1 MNMWQADIKR
11 NFKEKLESHIAERK
25 NIIAALGCIVHN
37 PKKDG
42 TDRNRFGANFA
53 LKGLGERYTTRFGDT
68 YPWVTI
74 DPHFRD
80 GKSEYID
87 IKVNSMDEEEAAKA
101 GLTGPTKYVDW
112 RFGLTRYAPNTKVL
126 AESAGTL
133 AIVNL
138 IHAEIIPAVEKELAE
153 HEEDLA
159 NLDNFMK
166 EAVDLANEFHK
177 LHEKYKDRD
186 LGSFLYTV
194 QKQLDSLYDR

>member
-1 MNMWQADIKR
+1 MNSWQNDVKR
-11 NFKEKLESHIAERK
+11 NFKEKLEAHIADRK

-42 TDRNRFGANFA
+42 TDRSRFDANFA

-68 YPWVTI
+68 YPWVII

-80 GKSEYID
+80 GKTDYID
-87 IKVNSMDEEEAAKA
+87 IKVDSMDEEQAAKA
-101 GLTGPTKYVDW
+101 GLPGPTKYVDW
-112 RFGLTRYAPNTKVL
+112 RFGLTRYAPKTKVL
-126 AESAGTL
+126 VEGTGAL

-138 IHAEIIPAVEKELAE
+138 IHGEFIPALEKELAE
-153 HEEDLA
+153 LEADLA
-159 NLDNFMK
+159 NLDTFMK
-166 EAVDLANEFHK
+166 EAIAIANSFHAMN
-177 LHEKYKDRD
+177 EKYKDRN

>member
-1 MNMWQADIKR
+1 MNSWQADVKR
-11 NFKEKLESHIAERK
+11 NFKEKLEAHIADRK

-42 TDRNRFGANFA
+42 TDRNRFEANFA

-87 IKVNSMDEEEAAKA
+87 IKVQRMDEEEAAKA
-101 GLTGPTKYVDW
+101 GLTGPTNYVDW
-112 RFGLTRYAPNTKVL
+112 RFGLSRYAPKTKVL
-126 AESAGTL
+126 AEGTGTL

-138 IHAEIIPAVEKELAE
+138 IHAEIIPAMEKELAE
-153 HEEDLA
+153 HEADLA

-166 EAVDLANEFHK
+166 EAVAVANSFHA

>member
-1 MNMWQADIKR
+1 MTTWQADIKR
-11 NFKEKLESHIAERK
+11 NFKEKLEAHIAERK

-42 TDRNRFGANFA
+42 TERSRFEANFA
-53 LKGLGERYTTRFGDT
+53 LKGLGERYATRFGDT

-74 DPHFRD
+74 DPHFND
-80 GKSEYID
+80 GKSDYID
-87 IKVNSMDEEEAAKA
+87 IKVSSMDAEQAAKA
-101 GLTGPTKYVDW
+101 GLPGPTKYVDW
-112 RFGLTRYAPNTKVL
+112 RFGLTRYAPKTKVL

-138 IHAEIIPAVEKELAE
+138 IHAEIIPAMEKELAE
-153 HEEDLA
+153 READLA
-159 NLDNFMK
+159 NLDTFMQ
-166 EAVDLANEFHK
+166 EAIAVANEFHK
-177 LHEKYKDRD
+177 LQEKYRDRD

>member
-1 MNMWQADIKR
+1 MTNWQADIKR
-11 NFKEKLESHIAERK
+11 NFKEKLEAHIVERK

-42 TDRNRFGANFA
+42 TERSRFEANFA
-53 LKGLGERYTTRFGDT
+53 LKGLGERYTVRSGET
-68 YPWVTI
+68 YPWVKI

-80 GKSEYID
+80 GKSDYID
-87 IKVNSMDEEEAAKA
+87 IRVERMNEEEAAKA
-101 GLTGPTKYVDW
+101 GLTRPTNYVDW
-112 RFGLTRYAPNTKVL
+112 RFGLSRYAPKTKVL

-138 IHAEIIPAVEKELAE
+138 IHAEIIPVMEKELAE
-153 HEEDLA
+153 READLA
-159 NLDNFMK
+159 NLDTFMQ
-166 EAVDLANEFHK
+166 EAIAVANECHK
-177 LHEKYKDRD
+177 LQEKYRERD

>member
-1 MNMWQADIKR
+1 MNSWQNDVKR
-11 NFKEKLESHIAERK
+11 NFKEKLEAHIADRK

-42 TDRNRFGANFA
+42 TDRNRFDANFA

-68 YPWVTI
+68 YPWVKI

-80 GKSEYID
+80 GKTDYID
-87 IKVNSMDEEEAAKA
+87 IKVDSMDEEQAAKA
-101 GLTGPTKYVDW
+101 GLPGPTKYVDW
-112 RFGLTRYAPNTKVL
+112 RFGLARYAPKTKTL
-126 AESAGTL
+126 AEGTGAL

-138 IHAEIIPAVEKELAE
+138 IHGEFIPALEKELAE
-153 HEEDLA
+153 LEADLA
-159 NLDNFMK
+159 NLDTFMK
-166 EAVDLANEFHK
+166 EAIAIANSFHAMN
-177 LHEKYKDRD
+177 EKYKGRD

>member
-1 MNMWQADIKR
+1 MNTWQADIKR
-11 NFKEKLESHIAERK
+11 TFKEKLEAHIAERK
-25 NIIAALGCIVHN
+25 NIIAVLGCIVHN

-42 TDRNRFGANFA
+42 TDRSRFEANFA

-87 IKVNSMDEEEAAKA
+87 IKVQRMDEDEAAKA
-101 GLTGPTKYVDW
+101 GLPGPTNYVDW
-112 RFGLTRYAPNTKVL
+112 RFGLSRYAPKTKVL
-126 AESAGTL
+126 AEGTGAL

-138 IHAEIIPAVEKELAE
+138 IHAEIIPAMEKELAE

-166 EAVDLANEFHK
+166 EAVAVANSFHA

>member
-1 MNMWQADIKR
+1 MNTWQADIKR
-11 NFKEKLESHIAERK
+11 NFKEKLEAHIAERK

-42 TDRNRFGANFA
+42 TDRSRFEANFA

-80 GKSEYID
+80 GKSDYID
-87 IKVNSMDEEEAAKA
+87 IKVNSMDAEEAAKA
-101 GLTGPTKYVDW
+101 GLPGPTKYVDW
-112 RFGLTRYAPNTKVL
+112 RFGLNRYAPKTKVL
-126 AESAGTL
+126 EEKAGTL

-138 IHAEIIPAVEKELAE
+138 IHAEIIPAMEKELAE

>member
-1 MNMWQADIKR
+1 MTTWQADIKR
-11 NFKEKLESHIAERK
+11 NFKEKLEAHIAERK

-42 TDRNRFGANFA
+42 TDRSRFEANFA

-68 YPWVTI
+68 YPWVKI

-80 GKSEYID
+80 GKTDYID
-87 IKVNSMDEEEAAKA
+87 IKVDSMDEEQAAKA
-101 GLTGPTKYVDW
+101 GLHGPTKYVDW
-112 RFGLTRYAPNTKVL
+112 RFGLARYASKTKTLV
-126 AESAGTL
+126 EGTGAL

-138 IHAEIIPAVEKELAE
+138 IHGEFIPTMEKELAE
-153 HEEDLA
+153 LEADLA
-159 NLDNFMK
+159 NLDSFMK
-166 EAVDLANEFHK
+166 EAIDIANSFHAMQ
-177 LHEKYKDRD
+177 EKYKGRD